1 MYKLKFS
8 PLYLIIVLIFIVNTL
23 NAQKLKLIPYPK
35 EIIIKNFNFAIDHNT
50 KILVCDYNSMN
61 DSFAASLLYK
71 DIFKVSG
78 LKVKISDG
86 DLSKVNSNAIL
97 LCRKNQSKE
106 VDEILQRHNIH
117 FGKDFNPEGYVID
130 VTKDQIIIAATTS
143 TGIFYGIQT
152 LKQLII
158 KIKSPK
164 IIGVYIKDWPAM
176 KIRGVMND
184 ISHST
189 VTKPEYIKHQ
199 IKLCSEYKIN
209 MFMLYFEQTFDY
221 NSLPLIAPPD
231 GSLTVKDIKE
241 LVTYSQKYHVELV
254 PLQESFGHFHDI
266 LKYEVY
272 QNIAEIPYGNVITPV
287 KDSSYALLKKM
298 YSEIVPLFPSKYFNI
313 GCDETLELGNGQ
325 SSIECK
331 KEGIGK
337 LFADHIRRLYNI
349 LKPYHK
355 EVMFF
360 GDIVWDYPEAIKY
373 LPKDLIAVPW
383 HYSADSSFDKFIQPF
398 VKDSLRVVVA
408 PSTRN
413 WVGLFPDYDI
423 SMLNIRNYIRDG
435 QKYHALGML
444 NTVWD
449 SKPTLFSMN
458 WYGILFS
465 AAASWQEGESNIEQF
480 KKSFDWS
487 FYRSNDTT
495 IASVISNLSSIHTL
509 FRSVGLGEAY
519 YEYFWTNPFTKDGA
533 DFVKK
538 ALPIARQ
545 VRILAEKSYEQIELN
560 LSKIK
565 QNKYSLDYLLFASQ
579 RLDYLGMLIEY
590 AYQINLRYSNVYQ
603 HPHSSKI
610 FDEPFISLGEDHGL
624 IDDFIDALSW
634 MKRDYIKLWDEENF
648 PYRLDRQL
656 VQYNLDMEFWE
667 KKREEF
673 LDLANKYRSGE
684 VLPCPESIG
693 LFIQK

>member
-8 PLYLIIVLIFIVNTL
+8 PLYLIIVLILIVNTL

-35 EIIIKNFNFAIDHNT
+35 EIIIKNFNFTIDHST
-50 KILVCDYNSMN
+50 KILVCDYKSIN

-71 DIFKVSG
+71 DIFNVSG
-78 LKVKISDG
+78 LKVKINDG

-106 VDEILQRHNIH
+106 VDEILQRNNIH
-117 FGKDFNPEGYVID
+117 FGKDFNHEGYVID

-221 NSLPLIAPPD
+221 KSLPLIAPPD
-231 GSLTVKDIKE
+231 GSLSAKDIKE
-241 LVTYSQKYHVELV
+241 LVTYSEKYHVDLV
-254 PLQESFGHFHDI
+254 PLQESFGHFHDV

-272 QNIAEIPYGNVITPV
+272 QNIAETPYGNVITPV

-337 LFADHIRRLYNI
+337 LFADHISRLYNI

-360 GDIVWDYPEAIKY
+360 GDIVWDYPDAIKY
-373 LPKDLIAVPW
+373 LPKDLIAMPW
-383 HYSADSSFDKFIQPF
+383 NYSADSSFDKYIKPFI
-398 VKDSLRVVVA
+398 SAGLRTVVC

-413 WVGLFPDYDI
+413 WVGPFPNYDI
-423 SMLNIRNYIRDG
+423 AMINIRNFIRDG
-435 QKYHALGML
+435 QKYNALGMI
-444 NTVWD
+444 NTIWD

-465 AAASWQEGESNIEQF
+465 AASSWQQGESNIEQF
-480 KKSFDWS
+480 KKSFGWS

-495 IASVISNLSSIHTL
+495 IASVISNLSSIHSL
-509 FRSVGLGEAY
+509 FKSVGLGEAY
-519 YEYFWTNPFTKDGA
+519 YEYFWTNPFTKNGE

-538 ALPIARQ
+538 AFPIARQ
-545 VRILAEKSYEQIELN
+545 IRILAEKSYEQIELN

-565 QNKYSLDYLLFASQ
+565 QNKNSLNYLLFASQ
-579 RLDYLGMLIEY
+579 RLDYLGMMIAY
-590 AYQINLRYSNVYQ
+590 AYQINLRYTNVYQ

-624 IDDFIDALSW
+624 IDDFIDALSL
-634 MKRDYIKLWDEENF
+634 MKREYVRLWNEENL
-648 PYRLDRQL
+648 PYRLERE
-656 VQYNLDMEFWE
+656 VVKYNLDIEFWE

-673 LDLANKYRSGE
+673 LDLANKYRSGQA
-684 VLPCPESIG
+684 LPSPESLG